1 MEQWLEIRQRVLRD
15 GISKRQILRE
25 TGMHWTTLE
34 KILEHS
40 SPPGYQRTGAP
51 EKPKIGPYR
60 ERIREILEQDKHA
73 HKKQRH
79 TAKRIWE
86 RLQEEGFTGGYT
98 IVKDAVRELRRTRK
112 EVYMPLT
119 HPPGQAQVDF
129 GYALV
134 NMAGILR
141 QVCFF
146 VMVLPHSD
154 AFFVKA
160 YERECTETFWDGH
173 VQAFAFFGGVPIRI
187 TYDNSRVMIAKIIGL
202 RDRKLT
208 EGFQQLVSH
217 YLFAH
222 HFCLVRRAH
231 EKGVVEGQV
240 KYARQNF
247 LVPVPQVR
255 DFEELNAYLL
265 HRCQQDLH
273 RRVRGQSSN
282 KEQVLLVERESFLRL
297 PLAPFEASRI
307 QPGRVNSELLVRFD
321 NNDYSVPI
329 EYAYHDVTVKG
340 DPDRVRICRL
350 HDVIAVHERCWGK
363 EQQIFNPHHYLPLLE
378 RKPYALAF
386 AKPFVHW
393 RLPGCFEILRERM
406 VSEHE
411 HGTRE
416 YIGVLRLLES
426 HKLPQLTVAVEQA
439 LRHRVCTKEGLE
451 QFLSGAQSPTTSLL
465 AGRQH
470 LRLVK
475 VSESQINA
483 YAGLLE
489 KRGVI

>member
-1 MEQWLEIRQRVLRD
+1 M
-15 GISKRQILRE
+15 
-25 TGMHWTTLE
+25 
-34 KILEHS
+34 
-40 SPPGYQRTGAP
+40 
-51 EKPKIGPYR
+51 
-60 ERIREILEQDKHA
+60 
-73 HKKQRH
+73 
-79 TAKRIWE
+79 
-86 RLQEEGFTGGYT
+86 
-98 IVKDAVRELRRTRK
+98 
-112 EVYMPLT
+112 
-119 HPPGQAQVDF
+119 
-129 GYALV
+129 
-134 NMAGILR
+134 
-141 QVCFF
+141 
-146 VMVLPHSD
+146 
-154 AFFVKA
+154 
-160 YERECTETFWDGH
+160 
-173 VQAFAFFGGVPIRI
+173 
-187 TYDNSRVMIAKIIGL
+187 
-202 RDRKLT
+202 
-208 EGFQQLVSH
+208 
-217 YLFAH
+217 
-222 HFCLVRRAH
+222 
-231 EKGVVEGQV
+231 
-240 KYARQNF
+240 
-247 LVPVPQVR
+247 
-255 DFEELNAYLL
+255 
-265 HRCQQDLH
+265 
-273 RRVRGQSSN
+273 
-282 KEQVLLVERESFLRL
+282 
-297 PLAPFEASRI
+297 APFEAYRV

-451 QFLSGAQSPTTSLL
+451 QFLSGPQWPTTSLL

-475 VSESQINA
+475 VSKVQVNA